1 MNQGEYSFVVW
12 YILAVGAQQNELTIL
27 YNKN

>member
-1 MNQGEYSFVVW
+1 MNQGEYSFVVL
-12 YILAVGAQQNELTIL
+12 YILAVGAQQNVLSI